1 MFFLPTERTLRRRLH
16 YKILYWAGIAIIFLA
31 LTIILSLKNA
41 PLYVWYVPLVFNIIF
56 LALIS
61 ISLRRLSNF
70 IKLYP
75 DILLL
80 DNKMIFTHLLMFVL
94 LTFVSSMALPEIFR
108 EYYYAIAI
116 TKQTLSTCVQ
126 TFLGVMI
133 YKYSNPAPKKRDV
146 LLESNVSLL
155 LFVENKSTLKR
166 LLFEQND
173 SDDSVLNSSQ
183 DAKEAVERNVSNYQE
198 QERFWG

>member
-1 MFFLPTERTLRRRLH
+1 
-16 YKILYWAGIAIIFLA
+16 
-31 LTIILSLKNA
+31 
-41 PLYVWYVPLVFNIIF
+41 
-56 LALIS
+56 
-61 ISLRRLSNF
+61 
-70 IKLYP
+70 
-75 DILLL
+75 
-80 DNKMIFTHLLMFVL
+80 MIFIHLLMFVL
-94 LTFVSSMALPEIFR
+94 LSFVSSMALPEIFR

-116 TKQTLSTCVQ
+116 PKQTLSTCVQ